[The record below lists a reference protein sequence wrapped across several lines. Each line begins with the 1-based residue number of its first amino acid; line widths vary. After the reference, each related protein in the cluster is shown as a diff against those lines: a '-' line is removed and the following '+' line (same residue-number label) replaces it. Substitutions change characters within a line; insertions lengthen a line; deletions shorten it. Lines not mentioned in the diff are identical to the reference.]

1 MKRFGNL
8 FLVSLL
14 SGATTLGAYK
24 LIFETDLMHHK
35 SIVTEAP
42 ENYSKKVSLGAESID
57 FTDAA
62 DRTIH
67 SVVHVKNVSYRTTT
81 NPMLDFFY
89 GFNRGQQQP
98 QQEQVGTGSGVIISE
113 DGYIVT
119 NNHVIKDASD
129 IEITLNNKKSYK
141 AKLVGTDSK
150 MDIALLKIDSSE
162 KLPYSVFADSDA
174 VKVGEWVLAV
184 GNPYNLTST
193 VTAGIVSAKARN
205 LDTNG
210 IQSFIQTDAA
220 VNPGNSGGALVNT
233 HGELIGINT
242 MISSQTGSYV
252 GYSFA
257 VPSNITRK
265 IIQDIMEFGNVQRGI
280 LGIEGSELN
289 GQASKELGIP
299 ETQGFYVKKTS
310 KNSGAEKA
318 GLTEGDV
325 IVKIDN
331 QNISSF
337 AELTGYINT
346 KRPNDKVQVFYIR
359 NGKMMN
365 TPVTLSKV
373 DLINTEFKGL
383 ELEDLS
389 GSEKKKFNLN
399 YGVKIKNMN
408 NDKLNDYANDIKG
421 GIILSIGNAKVIDV
435 ESASKIISN
444 IDDKQSVQI
453 EMITAKGQLIRLIL

>member
-24 LIFETDLMHHK
+24 LLFDTDGWLSKNSK
-35 SIVTEAP
+35 SIVTLAP
-42 ENYSKKVSLGAESID
+42 ENYNRNVGLGAENVD
-57 FTDAA
+57 FTLAA
-62 DRTIH
+62 DKTLH
-67 SVVHVKNVSYRTTT
+67 TVVHVKNVSVRTVT
-81 NPMLDFFY
+81 NPMMEFFY
-89 GFNRGQQQP
+89 GFNGGQ

-119 NNHVIKDASD
+119 NNHVVKDATE

-141 AKLVGTDSK
+141 AKLIGTDTK
-150 MDIALLKIDSSE
+150 MDIALLKIDADE
-162 KLPYSVFADSDA
+162 KLPYSSFADSDA

-210 IQSFIQTDAA
+210 VQSFLQTDAA
-220 VNPGNSGGALVNT
+220 VNPGKSGGALVNT

-265 IIQDIMEFGNVQRGI
+265 IIEDIMEFGNVQRGV
-280 LGIEGSELN
+280 LGVEGNELN
-289 GQASKELGIP
+289 ASASKELGIK
-299 ETQGFYVKKTS
+299 ETQGFYIKKIS

-318 GLTEGDV
+318 GLTKGDI
-325 IVKIDN
+325 IVKLDN
-331 QNISSF
+331 QNITSF

-346 KRPNDKVQVFYIR
+346 KRPNDKVEVTFIR
-359 NGKMMN
+359 NEK
-365 TPVTLSKV
+365 TITLPVVLAKNDVIS
-373 DLINTEFKGL
+373 TEFKGL
-383 ELEDLS
+383 ELENINAAD
-389 GSEKKKFNLN
+389 KKKFRIE
-399 YGVKIKNMN
+399 YGVKIKNLN
-408 NDKLNDYANDIKG
+408 NDRLNVYANDIKG
-421 GIILSIGNAKVIDV
+421 GVILSIGTTKATDV
-435 ESASKIISN
+435 ETVSKLLSN
-444 IDDKQSVQI
+444 LDENQSVQM
-453 EMITAKGQLIRLIL
+453 EMITVNGQIIRLII